1 MSPGQDFCLPGFP
14 EPQGSGGNGVDVAYH
29 DTRRPQRRT
38 RRRVVPAA
46 GRFALA
52 SSAALLAPWSLAA
65 ALLVSFTAS
74 AGQGT
79 LHLDKVFKRSTMIEP
94 HRMTL
99 LPPRLSVLTLH
110 TERQEPALE
119 PAAPLPSSLAAHI
132 RKVDLTRDYQRQP
145 EIGVPL
151 LFLVDPALLPKAR
164 LEEAVSMEKASQA
177 LMARLNRFDI
187 RSSTPGSL
195 GSGGS
200 VTAAQGGLSPQKLS
214 LSRPDGSTP
223 AVSRAVALA
232 SVTPAPIEPEIIA
245 AAAMRI
251 PAFAHV
257 HTDPSGRAAVTARL
271 NVGPNYLGLIDPES
285 RKREH
290 RCLAEAI
297 YFESRSEPEEGQA
310 AVAQVVLNRV
320 KSGLYPSSV
329 CGVVYQNR
337 HRYKACQFTFAC
349 EGKALTIQEP
359 DAWDRA
365 QTIARAVMEG
375 TQYNTNVGHSTHYHA
390 TYVAPYWSRRL
401 KRTDRIGRHI
411 FYRLRPG
418 QT

>member
-1 MSPGQDFCLPGFP
+1 M
-14 EPQGSGGNGVDVAYH
+14 AHH
-29 DTRRPQRRT
+29 DAARPHRKA
-38 RRRVVPAA
+38 RRRAIPTA
-46 GRFALA
+46 GRLA
-52 SSAALLAPWSLAA
+52 VARSAALLAPWSLAG

-79 LHLDKVFKRSTMIEP
+79 LHLDKIFKRSTMIEP
-94 HRMTL
+94 HRVTL

-110 TERQEPALE
+110 RERMEPAAE
-119 PAAPLPSSLAAHI
+119 PDAPLPSSLAAHI
-132 RKVDLTRDYQRQP
+132 RKVDLSREFERQP

-151 LFLVDPALLPKAR
+151 LFLVDPALLPKAK
-164 LEEAVSMEKASQA
+164 LEEAVSMERASQA
-177 LMARLNRFDI
+177 LMARLGRFDI
-187 RSSTPGSL
+187 RSSTPGT
-195 GSGGS
+195 GSSGSS
-200 VTAAQGGLSPQKLS
+200 VTAPQGGLSPQKLS

-223 AVSRAVALA
+223 PVNRAVALA
-232 SVTPAPIEPEIIA
+232 SVTPAPVEPEIIA

-257 HTDPSGRAAVTARL
+257 HSDPSGRAAVTARL
-271 NVGPNYLGLIDPES
+271 TVGPNYLGLIDPES

-297 YFESRSEPEEGQA
+297 YFESRSEPEDGQA

-349 EGKALTIQEP
+349 EGKSLAIQEP
-359 DAWDRA
+359 EAWERA

-375 TQYNTNVGHSTHYHA
+375 TQYNENVGHSTHYHA

>member
-1 MSPGQDFCLPGFP
+1 MTH
-14 EPQGSGGNGVDVAYH
+14 H
-29 DTRRPQRRT
+29 DAARPHRKGRK
-38 RRRVVPAA
+38 RVIPAA
-46 GRFALA
+46 GRIAA
-52 SSAALLAPWSLAA
+52 ARSAALLAPWSLAA

-79 LHLDKVFKRSTMIEP
+79 LHLDKIFKRSTMIEP
-94 HRMTL
+94 HRVTL

-110 TERQEPALE
+110 RERAEPAIDIE
-119 PAAPLPSSLAAHI
+119 APLPSSLAAHI
-132 RKVDLTRDYQRQP
+132 RKVDLSREFERQP

-151 LFLVDPALLPKAR
+151 LFLVDPAVLPKAR
-164 LEEAVSMEKASQA
+164 LEEPVSMERASQA
-177 LMARLNRFDI
+177 LMARLGRFDI

-195 GSGGS
+195 GAGGS
-200 VTAAQGGLSPQKLS
+200 ITATQGGLSPQKLS

-232 SVTPAPIEPEIIA
+232 SVTPAPVEPEVIA

-257 HTDPSGRAAVTARL
+257 HTDPSGRAAVSARL
-271 NVGPNYLGLIDPES
+271 TVGPNYLGLIDPES

-349 EGKALTIQEP
+349 EGKSLAIQEP
-359 DAWDRA
+359 EAWDRA

-375 TQYNTNVGHSTHYHA
+375 TQYNVNVGHSTHYHA
-390 TYVAPYWSRRL
+390 DYVAPYWSRRL